1 MIFNPATARIIQSI
15 ADSPAFPL
23 MEFTLISSATILI
36 YLGIHLTL
44 NNTHKSIKMLISML
58 FGTIAYS
65 AGKLVVLAAITVP
78 KVPF

>member
-1 MIFNPATARIIQSI
+1 MMFTPATAATIQGI
-15 ADSPAFPL
+15 ANSPVFPL
-23 MEFTLISSATILI
+23 VEFTLISSSTILI
-36 YLGIHLTL
+36 YLGIHFTL
-44 NNTHKSIKMLISML
+44 NRTHKSIKMLISML